1 MSFHLNNNPFIRR
14 RIISID
20 SRFRDPVYTSP
31 SDFLYQL
38 SFPIRNV
45 ISVRLSSIEYP
56 NTYFVFSA
64 AKGNTSLKLKFP
76 NNFAVPELTITIA
89 DGNYNTLSSGEASL
103 TGSIEAAISAAV
115 SPHILPATPGKLPYD
130 PNIRVTI
137 NGRTGHVT
145 IASVPTSPNPPIP
158 FTLDFKGGRYDY
170 RSYDWGLGFNLGF
183 PNKEYPIAATSFTGT
198 SIIDVIG
205 ASYVFFQLD
214 GISPI
219 QHYTPDKNV
228 ISAFAKLIMT
238 GDKNSIIYDD
248 GSNYSTKEYRFQQP
262 IDFFQVHPR
271 IVDTYGDLVDM
282 NGKNYSFSL
291 ELEEVTNVTAY
302 KQYRDNPMSKPSDW
316 VGTFAV

>member
-14 RIISID
+14 RIVSID

-31 SDFLYQL
+31 ADFLYQL

-64 AKGNTSLKLKFP
+64 ANGNTSLKIKFP
-76 NNFAVPELTITIA
+76 GFPSIPELTITIP

-103 TGSIEAAISAAV
+103 TASIESAINAAL
-115 SPHILPATPGKLPYD
+115 LPAYIGAIGYS

-145 IASVPTSPNPPIP
+145 IASVPVSPNPPVA
-158 FTLDFKGGRYDY
+158 FTMNFKGGRYDY
-170 RSYDWGLGFNLGF
+170 RSYDWGLGYSLGF
-183 PNKEYPIAATSFTGT
+183 SNKEYPIAATSFTGT

-205 ASYVFFQLD
+205 ASYVFLQLD

-228 ISAFAKLIMT
+228 ISAFAKLVMT
-238 GDKNSIIYDD
+238 GDKNSIVYDD

-271 IVDTYGDLVDM
+271 IVDTYGDLLEM
-282 NGKNYSFSL
+282 NGKNFSFTL

-302 KQYRDNPMSKPSDW
+302 KQYRDNAMSKPGDW
-316 VGTFAV
+316 TGTYAV

>member
-20 SRFRDPVYTSP
+20 SRFRDPVYTNP

-64 AKGNTSLKLKFP
+64 AKGNTSLKIRFP
-76 NNFAVPELTITIA
+76 GFPSIPELTVTIP
-89 DGNYNTLSSGEASL
+89 DGNYNTLSSGDASL
-103 TGSIEAAISAAV
+103 TASIESAINTAIT
-115 SPHILPATPGKLPYD
+115 PYIATIGYNPG
-130 PNIRVTI
+130 IRVTI

-145 IASVPTSPNPPIP
+145 IASVPVSPNPAVP

-170 RSYDWGLGFNLGF
+170 RSYDWGLGYFLGF
-183 PNKEYPIAATSFTGT
+183 PNKEYPIAATSFTG
-198 SIIDVIG
+198 SAIIDIIG
-205 ASYVFFQLD
+205 ASYIFFQLD

-228 ISAFAKLIMT
+228 ISAFAKLVMT

-248 GSNYSTKEYRFQQP
+248 GANFNTKEYRFQQP

-271 IVDTYGDLVDM
+271 IVDTYGDIVDM
-282 NGKNYSFSL
+282 NGKNYSFTL
-291 ELEEVTNVTAY
+291 EIEEVINVTAY

-316 VGTFAV
+316 TGSYAV